1 MKRLLTAI
9 LLLSTSL
16 SLTACSG
23 NYGKTEKIK
32 DPILLESMNQT
43 IIKATH
49 YYFDT
54 EIPVDKSF
62 EYEAFQSFIPSTQ
75 NKKEYIHHSNIFQA
89 STDAKEGEISA
100 YGGVLTPDNQSVT
113 GLILNVFN
121 EKVPPKAYTED
132 DVKEIAIQF
141 LRDKQLVESEEKVD
155 FVERNDKASSTYV
168 AVLNFDS
175 ETKRFA
181 VGVNLQFGTIVYF
194 EYSPLEFF
202 NES

>member
-9 LLLSTSL
+9 FLLATSL

-23 NYGKTEKIK
+23 SYGKTKKIK
-32 DPILLESMNQT
+32 DPLILEAMNQT
-43 IIKATH
+43 IIEATQ

-54 EIPVDKSF
+54 EIPKDVTF
-62 EYEAFQSFIPSTQ
+62 EYEGFKSFIPSTKNQ
-75 NKKEYIHHSNIFQA
+75 KEYIHHSNIFQA
-89 STDAKEGEISA
+89 STDAIEGEISA
-100 YGGVLTPDNQSVT
+100 YGGVLSPDSQSVT

-121 EKVPPKAYTED
+121 EKVPPKSYTED
-132 DVKEIAIQF
+132 DVKDIAIQF
-141 LRDKQLVESEEKVD
+141 LRDKQLVESEEKVT

-168 AVLNFDS
+168 TVLNFNS

-194 EYSPLEFF
+194 EHAPLEFF
-202 NES
+202 NE

>member
-9 LLLSTSL
+9 FLLSTTL

-23 NYGKTEKIK
+23 SYGKTEKIK
-32 DPILLESMNQT
+32 DPILLESLNQT
-43 IIKATH
+43 IVEATQ

-54 EIPVDKSF
+54 EIPVDKTF
-62 EYEAFQSFIPSTQ
+62 EYEGFKSFIPSPKNT
-75 NKKEYIHHSNIFQA
+75 KEYIHHSNIFQA
-89 STDAKEGEISA
+89 STDAREGEISA
-100 YGGVLTPDNQSVT
+100 YGGVLSPDNQSVT

-141 LRDKQLVESEEKVD
+141 LRDKQLVESEEKVT
-155 FVERNDKASSTYV
+155 FVGRNDKASSTYV
-168 AVLNFDS
+168 TVLNFDS

-181 VGVNLQFGTIVYF
+181 IGVNLQFGTIVYF
-194 EYSPLEFF
+194 EHAPLEFF
-202 NES
+202 SES